1 MEQVSGRSFSGEE
14 VETDGRSFAD
24 CSFANAALVYRG
36 GEHPLFER
44 CSFGPGVSWRFLGP
58 ALATVQLLQRI
69 LGVRIRLR
77 QIDVVREATAHSDYL
92 TTSAPAAQL
101 IAAP

>member
-1 MEQVSGRSFSGEE
+1 MEQVSGRSFSGED
-14 VETDGRSFAD
+14 VETDGRSFVD

-69 LGVRIRLR
+69 ANDTGGETFIGKLFAKGVYF
-77 QIDVVREATAHSDYL
+77 EE
-92 TTSAPAAQL
+92 
-101 IAAP
+101 